1 VLELYQSA
9 KVGTHEEASRSTTVR
24 SIQEVLS
31 SLKDLEPF
39 LEEKSPPLAISQM
52 GSVSCHYCGRYSP
65 RGPIR
70 LPVEAGGK
78 AYSFH

>member
-1 VLELYQSA
+1 MDRETARARFLEMCEARHKRTVLELYQSA

-39 LEEKSPPLAISQM
+39 LEEK
-52 GSVSCHYCGRYSP
+52 
-65 RGPIR
+65 
-70 LPVEAGGK
+70 
-78 AYSFH
+78 